1 MTWEIERLDYQNSEE
16 LREGERDRGKG
27 QGWMSPVAS
36 PAVRHIEWLS
46 KQPACTVSVDY
57 TTRIARSAPLTAHF
71 FSFVPGSSWSQGR
84 KGPWEE
90 RGESH
95 LQERDSMARKC
106 CQ

>member
-1 MTWEIERLDYQNSEE
+1 
-16 LREGERDRGKG
+16 
-27 QGWMSPVAS
+27 MSPVAS

-84 KGPWEE
+84 KGPWE
-90 RGESH
+90 GEG
-95 LQERDSMARKC
+95 RKSLSGAGFNGAQMLPKKSNIKFQDMYKLPKIDLDC
-106 CQ
+106 YLSRTAA